1 MYPEEGKVRGTV
13 REDIIQEGQ
22 QGAHGH
28 LELQPAVSCP
38 HTCADFTSLNIKAL
52 QLPELA
58 NIACGSAH
66 MKLAGAPAALGVGM
80 VLAKVS
86 SSQLGA
92 STGESMFLSDELVG
106 AGR

>member
-1 MYPEEGKVRGTV
+1 
-13 REDIIQEGQ
+13 
-22 QGAHGH
+22 
-28 LELQPAVSCP
+28 
-38 HTCADFTSLNIKAL
+38 
-52 QLPELA
+52 
-58 NIACGSAH
+58 
-66 MKLAGAPAALGVGM
+66 MKLAGGPAALGVGM